1 MQIFLK
7 QTKIVSGLSYDSH
20 KCMRFLFQRAGTL
33 VSQPTTITT
42 TQPAQPAQ
50 PAAQPAQ
57 PAAQPAQ
64 LVALPVSQQRYLH
77 SPNTYGQI
85 QSPYPQAS
93 QQAYPY
99 PQPQQSSA
107 QPSAYPP
114 AGGM

>member
-1 MQIFLK
+1 
-7 QTKIVSGLSYDSH
+7 
-20 KCMRFLFQRAGTL
+20 MRFSFQRAGTL

-42 TQPAQPAQ
+42 TQPAQPAAQSAQ

-57 PAAQPAQ
+57 P
-64 LVALPVSQQRYLH
+64 VALPVSQQRYLH
-77 SPNTYGQI
+77 SPITYGQI

-114 AGGM
+114 ARGM